1 MELKPRKPIPASEF
15 PEYTLLCTKAHQGS
29 FRMHIH
35 IRGVQVVT
43 RNAGE
48 ITGLYKGVTL
58 ICPKCYSTC
67 VMVSP
72 GPAIAAEGD
81 EDWPEWKADLEAS
94 MNRVGKFKVVDLD
107 NQDRDPVG
115 STFVNW

>member
-1 MELKPRKPIPASEF
+1 MKPIPPSAY
-15 PEYTLLCTKAHQGS
+15 PEYTLLCTKAHKGS

-35 IRGVQVVT
+35 ISGAQVVT

-48 ITGLYKGVTL
+48 ITGLYKGDVL

-67 VMVSP
+67 VMVNP

-81 EDWPEWKADLEAS
+81 EDWSEWKADLES
-94 MNRVGKFKVVDLD
+94 QLHRVGRFKIVDLD
-107 NQDRDPVG
+107 NQERDPKG
-115 STFVNW
+115 TTFVNW